1 MDYILVYGL
10 YSLWY
15 MDDEG
20 MMMVVG
26 IFHWLM
32 LLWVIVASNEKKTVL
47 QSFREVV
54 IDFVFRKLNLV
65 CQCWQ

>member
-32 LLWVIVASNEKKTVL
+32 LLWVIVASN
-47 QSFREVV
+47 
-54 IDFVFRKLNLV
+54 
-65 CQCWQ
+65 